1 METRLEKG
9 KQIAKAGKVREK
21 AGTWL
26 VPSQSRTGT
35 GYVVKFTPDGYT
47 CDCPDYEFRH
57 QDCKHIYA
65 VCVVVTQRET
75 VTERV
80 ERVAA
85 NGAKTVTTKTV
96 TVEKRG
102 TYPQN
107 WPAYNK
113 AQTEEKHTFLRLLA
127 DLCSGIEEPAQ
138 PATGRRHL
146 PLRDMLFC
154 AALKVYSTVSGR
166 RAQCDLQDACDKGY
180 IARVPHFNSVFNTFE
195 REDLTAILERL
206 IVTSSAPL
214 AAVEQDFAVDSTG
227 LTTTRFVRWYD
238 AKYGDE
244 MAQHEWIKL
253 HLMCGVKT
261 NIVTSVLATHGSAND
276 SPILPLLVG
285 QTAARFTM
293 RDVSADKGYISKRN
307 LQEIMSRGAQPYIP
321 FKSNATGGATKGTT
335 LWKRLYHFYEFQRE
349 TFLAH
354 YHKRSNVETT
364 FHMIKSKFGDAL
376 RSKTQVA
383 QFNEAMCKVLCHNIC
398 VVIQSMHELGIS
410 PDFGAAQAA

>member
-26 VPSQSRTGT
+26 VPSQSRNGT

-80 ERVAA
+80 EQVAA

-96 TVEKRG
+96 TVEKRV

-127 DLCSGIEEPAQ
+127 DLCASIEEPAQ

-146 PLRDMLFC
+146 PLRDLLFC

-238 AKYGDE
+238 AKYGE
-244 MAQHEWIKL
+244 QMAQHEWIKL

-261 NIVTSVLATHGSAND
+261 NIVTSVEVSGRNDHD
-276 SPILPLLVG
+276 SPFLIPLVND
-285 QTAARFTM
+285 TAQNFTLKE
-293 RDVSADKGYISKRN
+293 VSADKAYSSRN
-307 LQEIMSRGAQPYIP
+307 NLRAIRDHRAVPYIP
-321 FKSNATGGATKGTT
+321 FKISSTGTGLVGAITPTKVAATSGSICGATTPTT
-335 LWKRLYHFYEFQRE
+335 PISSW
-349 TFLAH
+349 
-354 YHKRSNVETT
+354 STT
-364 FHMIKSKFGDAL
+364 TS
-376 RSKTQVA
+376 
-383 QFNEAMCKVLCHNIC
+383 
-398 VVIQSMHELGIS
+398 
-410 PDFGAAQAA
+410 AATWNPPSA